1 MILQTPVFCMR
12 SDIKHSSVH
21 NWLIAQLPFLGK
33 LKRDHFIFF
42 LCVVIA
48 SLFWLLIKLSDVYR
62 VTYVFKIAYNHVPL
76 EKKLT
81 SLVDSTL
88 TVDVTARGY
97 ALLDMG
103 FSREDVPLV
112 IDLRNYQL
120 ISDKGN
126 EYYIFTQELRN
137 RLAEKLNVDESNI
150 ILSENRLSFILET
163 LSSKKVPV
171 VARYDF
177 KFKDQFGAYLESRI
191 TPQTVTVFGPASALD
206 TLKNI
211 FTNKLVLNDIDRDIK
226 VELGLQNPAPKLL
239 SFSVDKV
246 VLEEDV
252 ERFTESS
259 VTVPVNVGVRSFT
272 IKTFPSN
279 VKIIYKVAQK
289 DFNLIQPA
297 QFDVTIDTKGVDL
310 KSAKKLHLVLDRA
323 PVNVSNVRLV
333 PADVEFLIIK

>member
-1 MILQTPVFCMR
+1 M
-12 SDIKHSSVH
+12 
-21 NWLIAQLPFLGK
+21 PFLAK

-42 LCVVIA
+42 LCVLIA

-62 VTYVFKIAYNHVPL
+62 VTYVFKVEYNHVPL

-81 SLVDSTL
+81 SLIDSAL

-171 VARYDF
+171 VARYNF
-177 KFKDQFGAYLESRI
+177 KFKDQFGAYMESRV
-191 TPQTVTVFGPASALD
+191 TPNTVTVFGPASALD
-206 TLKNI
+206 TLTHVY
-211 FTNKLVLNDIDRDIK
+211 TNRLVLNDIEKDIREE
-226 VELGLQNPAPKLL
+226 VNLQNPAPKLL

-246 VLEEDV
+246 ILEEDV

-279 VKIIYKVAQK
+279 VKITYKVAQK
-289 DFNLIQPA
+289 DFSLIQPS
-297 QFDVTIDTKGVDL
+297 QFDVVVDTKGVDL
-310 KSAKKLHLVLDRA
+310 KSVKKLHLVLDRA
-323 PVNVSNVRLV
+323 PANVSNIRLV
-333 PADVEFLIIK
+333 PMDVEFLIIK